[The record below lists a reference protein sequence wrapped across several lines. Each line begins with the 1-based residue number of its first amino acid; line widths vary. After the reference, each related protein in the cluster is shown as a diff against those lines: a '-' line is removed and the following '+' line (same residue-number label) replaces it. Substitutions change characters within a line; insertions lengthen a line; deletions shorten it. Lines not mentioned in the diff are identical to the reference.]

1 MRRPFV
7 ISTGALA
14 LALLPAIISAQ
25 TPPPT
30 GQQPTTQQP
39 TGQPPATQPPAG
51 AEQEKPAEPPK
62 VPFTTPAGALLV
74 QIKPDQTATFEEMV
88 SKLQAGLAKTQD
100 ATLKQ
105 QASGLKVYKATEPF
119 GTNALYVVMIEPTV
133 PNADYELFV
142 MLQKT
147 MTPEEL
153 RAPETQEMW
162 KRFIAAFDKGL
173 SKLSLTPV
181 GGGM

>member
-25 TPPPT
+25 TPQPT
-30 GQQPTTQQP
+30 AQQPTTQQP

-51 AEQEKPAEPPK
+51 AEQAKPAEPPK

-74 QIKPDQTATFEEMV
+74 QIKPDQTAVFEEMV
-88 SKLQAGLAKTQD
+88 SKLQAGLAQTQD

-105 QASGLKVYKATEPF
+105 QASGFKVYKATEPLA
-119 GTNALYVVMIEPTV
+119 GNALYVIFIEPTV
-133 PNADYELFV
+133 PSADYELFV
-142 MLQKT
+142 MLQKA
-147 MTPEEL
+147 MTKEEL
-153 RAPETQEMW
+153 SSPATQEMW
-162 KRFIAAFDKGL
+162 KRYVAAFAAGL
-173 SKLSLTPV
+173 NKLSLTPV
-181 GGGM
+181 GKGM

>member
-14 LALLPAIISAQ
+14 LALLPAMLAAQ
-25 TPPPT
+25 TPPA
-30 GQQPTTQQP
+30 QQPAQQP
-39 TGQPPATQPPAG
+39 AAQADTQ
-51 AEQEKPAEPPK
+51 KPAEAPK

-74 QIKPDQTATFEEMV
+74 QIKPDQTAVFEEMV
-88 SKLQAGLAKTQD
+88 TKLKAGFGKATD

-105 QASGLKVYKATEPF
+105 QAAGFKVYKANEPF
-119 GTNALYVVMIEPTV
+119 GTNALYVVVIEPTV
-133 PNADYELFV
+133 PSSEYELFA

-162 KRFIAAFDKGL
+162 KRYANAFAAGL
-173 SKLSLTPV
+173 GKLSLTPI
-181 GGGM
+181 GQ